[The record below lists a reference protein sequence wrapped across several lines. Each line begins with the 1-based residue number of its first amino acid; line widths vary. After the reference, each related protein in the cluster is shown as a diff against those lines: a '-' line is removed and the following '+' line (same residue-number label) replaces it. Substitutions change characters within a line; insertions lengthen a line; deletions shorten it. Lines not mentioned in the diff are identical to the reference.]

1 MATISQ
7 RGDGQWQTKIRKQ
20 GYPSVS
26 KTFTNKRDAESWSRK
41 TESEIERGTWRD
53 SSEAESTTLA
63 DALTRYQAEIVVNK
77 KGATKEAS
85 VVRMWTDTALAKNAL
100 ARIRGADL
108 AKLRDAWLAADYAP
122 ATVVRRLAVLSHL
135 FSMARKEWGMEG
147 LINPVES
154 IKKPT
159 INNERTRRVLEDEIN
174 RVNRATGSVILPSLI
189 TIGVETAMRREE
201 IAFLEWKHIDLKNR
215 TAHIPNTKN
224 GYARTVPLSSI
235 AVGVFEKLVRNISGR
250 VFNITPDA
258 ITRAFTR
265 ATTRAREGYEKE
277 CEERGVE
284 PDANFLVDMIFH
296 DLRHEATTRL
306 ADKFALHE
314 LAKITGHRDTRML
327 LRYYHP
333 RAEDLAKRLA

>member
-7 RGDGQWQTKIRKQ
+7 RGDGQWQAKIRKQ

-26 KTFTNKRDAESWSRK
+26 KTFTNKRDAESWARK

-85 VVRMWTDTALAKNAL
+85 IVRMWTDTSLGKNAL

-108 AKLRDAWLAADYAP
+108 AKLRDAWLADGYAP

-154 IKKPT
+154 IKKPA
-159 INNERTRRVLEDEIN
+159 INNDRTRRVLEDEIN
-174 RVNRATGSVILPSLI
+174 SVNRATGSMILPSLV

-201 IAFLEWKHIDLKNR
+201 IAFLEWKYIDLKNR

-224 GYARTVPLSSI
+224 GHARTVPLSSI
-235 AVGVFEKLVRNISGR
+235 AVGVFEKLARNINGR
-250 VFNITPDA
+250 VFSITPDA

-265 ATTRAREGYEKE
+265 AKTRARQGYEKE
-277 CEERGVE
+277 CEARGVE